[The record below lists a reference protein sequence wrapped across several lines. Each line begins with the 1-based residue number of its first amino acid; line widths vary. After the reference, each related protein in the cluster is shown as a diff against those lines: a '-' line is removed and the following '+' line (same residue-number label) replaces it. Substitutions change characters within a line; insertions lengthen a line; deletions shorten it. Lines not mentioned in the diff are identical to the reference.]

1 MTKYPEE
8 LTLDEFDDLFVG
20 QQFADD
26 QLSGD
31 TIVVEDDKERIEA
44 VKLFAK
50 ETNGVIYSQVDLESG
65 ERGYWKGIDSWIGIY
80 EVVK

>member
-26 QLSGD
+26 FHQDD
-31 TIVVEDDKERIEA
+31 TIVIEDSKDRIEA

-65 ERGYWKGIDSWIGIY
+65 DRGYRKGIDSWIGIY

>member
-26 QLSGD
+26 FHQDD
-31 TIVVEDDKERIEA
+31 TIVIEDSKDRIEA

-50 ETNGVIYSQVDLESG
+50 IINGVIYSQVDLESG
-65 ERGYWKGIDSWIGIY
+65 DRGYRKGIDSWIGIY

>member
-31 TIVVEDDKERIEA
+31 TIVIEDDKERIEA

-50 ETNGVIYSQVDLESG
+50 QINGVIYSQVDLESG
-65 ERGYWKGIDSWIGIY
+65 ERGYHKGIDSWIGIY

>member
-20 QQFADD
+20 QQFASDYH
-26 QLSGD
+26 QED
-31 TIVVEDDKERIEA
+31 TIVIEDSKERIEA

-50 ETNGVIYSQVDLESG
+50 QINGVIYSQVDLESG
-65 ERGYWKGIDSWIGIY
+65 ERGYHKGIDSWIGIY